1 MFTITHGL
9 AGSSSENC
17 RAKVADGDGVGDGT
31 SGDWPTVAAPGVGP
45 AEAVTAEG
53 EGAAEE
59 AVDDDGATALGASG
73 VQAARTVSPAP
84 AARKREKLRR
94 LGEPH
99 W

>member
-1 MFTITHGL
+1 MLTMTHWL

-31 SGDWPTVAAPGVGP
+31 SGDWPTVAASAVGP
-45 AEAVTAEG
+45 AEAVTATG
-53 EGAAEE
+53 EG
-59 AVDDDGATALGASG
+59 DDAGTALGASG

-84 AARKREKLRR
+84 AARKRVKLRR
-94 LGEPH
+94 LGDPQ